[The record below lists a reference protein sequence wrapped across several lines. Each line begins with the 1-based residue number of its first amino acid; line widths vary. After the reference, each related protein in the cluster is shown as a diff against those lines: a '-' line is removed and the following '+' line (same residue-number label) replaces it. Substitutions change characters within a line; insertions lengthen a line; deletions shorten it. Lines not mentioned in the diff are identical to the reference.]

1 MYNRSQTCGVFS
13 GKEHMDAS
21 ILDILTP
28 AVAPVTYYQEQD
40 AQVSSGE
47 RHFGNSLRRAAPRLV

>member
-1 MYNRSQTCGVFS
+1 
-13 GKEHMDAS
+13 MDAS

-47 RHFGNSLRRAAPRLV
+47 RHFGNSPRLA